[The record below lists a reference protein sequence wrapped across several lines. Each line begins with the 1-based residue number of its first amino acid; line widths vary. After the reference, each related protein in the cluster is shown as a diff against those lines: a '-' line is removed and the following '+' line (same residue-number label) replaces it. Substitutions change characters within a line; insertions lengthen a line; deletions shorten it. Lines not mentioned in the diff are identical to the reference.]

1 MRILDYAIAG
11 IVEGI
16 FFLALASLIGFGL
29 AQLINRKPRRPN
41 VLYRVEGPI
50 GTRPR
55 TTSATHIA
63 QWRARPD
70 TSPNYRQPRYGWL
83 EELRAKHHMNNL
95 DRLARR
101 IERKLE
107 RRRIGW
113 PWNLG

>member
-16 FFLALASLIGFGL
+16 IFLALASLIGFGL
-29 AQLINRKPRRPN
+29 AQLLNHKHVPRKASPYRP
-41 VLYRVEGPI
+41 
-50 GTRPR
+50 
-55 TTSATHIA
+55 
-63 QWRARPD
+63 AR
-70 TSPNYRQPRYGWL
+70 SSWL

-95 DRLARR
+95 DRLARK

-113 PWNLG
+113 PWDLG

>member
-1 MRILDYAIAG
+1 MRILEYIIAG

-29 AQLINRKPRRPN
+29 AQMISRKPRPRN
-41 VLYRVEGPI
+41 VLYRTCTHT
-50 GTRPR
+50 TRTP
-55 TTSATHIA
+55 ATHIC
-63 QWRARPD
+63 QWRARPA
-70 TSPNYRQPRYGWL
+70 TPPNYRQPLFVWL

-95 DRLARR
+95 DRLARK

-113 PWNLG
+113 PWDLG